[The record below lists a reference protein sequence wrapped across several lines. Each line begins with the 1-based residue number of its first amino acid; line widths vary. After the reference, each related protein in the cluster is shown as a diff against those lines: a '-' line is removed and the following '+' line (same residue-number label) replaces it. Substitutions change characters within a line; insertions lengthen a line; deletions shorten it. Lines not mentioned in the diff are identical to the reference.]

1 MVVAEREY
9 TRPLHQE
16 RRHTPY
22 RKRSQQRKTRKLKK
36 GHYILLLVFIGI
48 TILFILS
55 RFATITEKQYKVEK
69 LRKEIETMEAEN
81 ERLRVEIANL
91 KSMSRIEKIAQSK
104 LNMKKPNSYQIIY
117 LKDN

>member
-22 RKRSQQRKTRKLKK
+22 RRKNQHRKNRKLKK
-36 GHYILLLVFIGI
+36 GHYIVLLILIGI
-48 TILFILS
+48 TIIFILS
-55 RFATITEKQYKVEK
+55 RFSIITEKQYRVEK
-69 LRKEIETMEAEN
+69 LRKEIETIEIEN

-91 KSMSRIEKIAQSK
+91 NSISRIEKIAQSK